1 MVMVRRVCPCEP
13 LLMRWKVRR
22 KQQKK
27 RIGHAPTGLVMAV
40 KTIPTSPNPS
50 VHRQILRE
58 LSFNRTCYSPYIVK
72 YYGAFLSS
80 DSQSIEICMEYCEAG
95 SLDVI
100 YKRVKSRNGRTG
112 EKILGRVAESV
123 LKGLHYLHDRHII
136 HRDIKPSNIVITRE
150 GQIKLCDFGVSGE
163 LINSLAGTFT
173 GTSYYMAPE
182 RIKGLPYTI
191 TSDVW
196 SLGLT
201 ILEIASNR
209 FPFPAE
215 GEPPLGPVDLLSY
228 IVSMPTP
235 ELNDDP
241 VAGIK
246 WSRGLRDFIDRCLD
260 KNGETRLGPKK
271 MLTHPFIKKSE
282 ARIPPAD
289 VGKFVAEVYGW
300 PVASSAGS
308 DAASKAGLS
317 APTSTQPS
325 VAGSATAA
333 ATPSAEEVLR
343 LSRIPSVRKAPLNP
357 LAAMSLSSTTT
368 PVEAV
373 PKMPHLP
380 SPAAATA
387 SADHQGQSRTP
398 TAPGMPPVERLDL
411 EGSSTS
417 ERLAAKMRERDAG
430 ICGSPLDPELTR
442 R

>member
-1 MVMVRRVCPCEP
+1 
-13 LLMRWKVRR
+13 
-22 KQQKK
+22 
-27 RIGHAPTGLVMAV
+27 
-40 KTIPTSPNPS
+40 
-50 VHRQILRE
+50 
-58 LSFNRTCYSPYIVK
+58 
-72 YYGAFLSS
+72 
-80 DSQSIEICMEYCEAG
+80 MEYCEAG

-235 ELNDDP
+235 ELNDDS

-308 DAASKAGLS
+308 SDAASKANS
-317 APTSTQPS
+317 SVPTSVQPN
-325 VAGSATAA
+325 VAGSAAA

-357 LAAMSLSSTTT
+357 LAAMSLSSNTT
-368 PVEAV
+368 PVEAAA
-373 PKMPHLP
+373 PKMPSLP
-380 SPAAATA
+380 IPIGAAST
-387 SADHQGQSRTP
+387 SDHHAQSRTP

-411 EGSSTS
+411 EGSSAS
-417 ERLAAKMRERDAG
+417 ERLAAKMREMDAG